1 MMLKRESPYQAPV
14 GLVGIFYTVLIVW
27 TGISIFFL
35 AGRAARAEL
44 SDAFQWVM
52 IAAVF
57 GFTWHFSLGL
67 FYRIGLGP
75 EQTIHFKGVRR
86 GLTVHPRE
94 IEAVEGPY
102 LPVGFVRFKVGRERL
117 YLLCSIRNADLQ
129 AILKRIGE
137 INPDIRFKTR

>member
-1 MMLKRESPYQAPV
+1 MKPKTPRPYQAPTA
-14 GLVGIFYTVLIVW
+14 LVAVFYLLLIAW
-27 TGISIFFL
+27 TCVSILFL
-35 AGRAARAEL
+35 AAKAARSEL
-44 SDAFQWVM
+44 SDAFQWFM

-57 GFTWHFSLGL
+57 GFTWYFSLGL

-75 EQTIHFKGVRR
+75 EQRIHLKGVRR
-86 GLTVHPRE
+86 GLSVHPRE

-117 YLLCSIRNADLQ
+117 YLLCSVRNADLQ